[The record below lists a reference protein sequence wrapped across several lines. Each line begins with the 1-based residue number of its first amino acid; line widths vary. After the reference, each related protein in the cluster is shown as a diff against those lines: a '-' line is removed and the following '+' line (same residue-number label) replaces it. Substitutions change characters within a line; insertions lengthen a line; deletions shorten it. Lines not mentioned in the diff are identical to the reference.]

1 MIAFDYEHYLT
12 IQKREILKRIKLF
25 DNKLYLEFG
34 GKLIEDNHAA
44 RVLPGFHPS
53 GKLEIFSS
61 LKEQIEVI
69 IVVNTNDIVANKI
82 GSDNNISYQGEVER
96 LIDEFRTKDIAV
108 CGVVFSFFSE
118 SIVTNAFIKKLARNN
133 IKTYKHYVIE
143 DYPHNLEKIFSEDG
157 LGRNEY
163 VETTRPLVVVT
174 APGSGSGKLATC
186 LSQLYHDN
194 KNGIRAGYA
203 KYETFPIWNLP
214 LNHPLNLAYE
224 AATVDLGDFNVIDP
238 YYLDK
243 FNVKATN
250 YNRDVDAFPVLKA
263 IFEKMYGETPYESP
277 TMMGV
282 NMVGFALGDE
292 EAITAACKEE
302 VIRRFYSAQKNL
314 FLDKY
319 TASSLDK
326 IRMIMN
332 KLGIVET
339 DRKCVL
345 PALKKADE
353 THVPCMAL
361 VLNDGKIITAKTSKL
376 LSPAAAL
383 FLNSVKYLA
392 NINDEIPLISPN
404 LIEPIEALKKEISAI
419 NDSVLNLNDTLIS
432 LAIQAPMNP
441 LSDLALK
448 QIEKLKGAQA
458 HSSVLL
464 DKRDRQVLK
473 QLGIN
478 VTEESV
484 PASNKLYCWS

>member
-1 MIAFDYEHYLT
+1 
-12 IQKREILKRIKLF
+12 
-25 DNKLYLEFG
+25 
-34 GKLIEDNHAA
+34 
-44 RVLPGFHPS
+44 
-53 GKLEIFSS
+53 
-61 LKEQIEVI
+61 
-69 IVVNTNDIVANKI
+69 
-82 GSDNNISYQGEVER
+82 
-96 LIDEFRTKDIAV
+96 
-108 CGVVFSFFSE
+108 
-118 SIVTNAFIKKLARNN
+118 
-133 IKTYKHYVIE
+133 
-143 DYPHNLEKIFSEDG
+143 
-157 LGRNEY
+157 
-163 VETTRPLVVVT
+163 
-174 APGSGSGKLATC
+174 
-186 LSQLYHDN
+186 
-194 KNGIRAGYA
+194 
-203 KYETFPIWNLP
+203 
-214 LNHPLNLAYE
+214 
-224 AATVDLGDFNVIDP
+224 
-238 YYLDK
+238 
-243 FNVKATN
+243 
-250 YNRDVDAFPVLKA
+250 
-263 IFEKMYGETPYESP
+263 
-277 TMMGV
+277 
-282 NMVGFALGDE
+282 
-292 EAITAACKEE
+292 
-302 VIRRFYSAQKNL
+302 
-314 FLDKY
+314 
-319 TASSLDK
+319 
-326 IRMIMN
+326 MN

-464 DKRDRQVLK
+464 DKRDLQVLK

-484 PASNKLYCWS
+484 PASNKLYLRL